1 MTSEEKR
8 KLRQFEAKVQ
18 QLITEYQKLRD
29 ENSRLHQIITGK
41 DGNIADLSA
50 KLDRCQKDYNNLKTA
65 KMMVISDGDLQG
77 ARQHIT
83 RLVREINK
91 CIGLLNK
98 DEVTV
103 DDEQ

>member
-8 KLRQFEAKVQ
+8 KLRQFEVKVQ
-18 QLITEYQKLRD
+18 QLITQYQLLQN
-29 ENSRLHQIITGK
+29 ENARLQQIIKEK
-41 DGNIADLSA
+41 DGSIADLST
-50 KLDRCQKDYNNLKTA
+50 KLNHCQKDYNNLKTA

-98 DEVTV
+98 DEVTI
-103 DDEQ
+103 DDE